1 MSSSTERKN
10 RQAARA
16 NGTDRK
22 TIAEREAA
30 AKKKKD
36 KIKWTVVAIA
46 VVLFIAATVYL
57 NSGLFYR
64 NTRAVTMDN
73 TELAAYNI
81 EAGSEDFSIA
91 EFNFIYNTQLMNVV
105 NYLGDYA
112 SYMGLD
118 VSQPLDQQP
127 CSFGAA
133 DSEDESYTWDDYF
146 MEAAYTQLKQTAA
159 LCAYADYTG
168 IELSDDD
175 MKEIDDN
182 IAAIAEAAKN
192 NGYKSANKFLSANY
206 GTGCNTAL
214 AREMMEKQALAA
226 KVETV
231 ISEGFEYT
239 DEQLAEKYASV
250 ADSYD
255 LFTYDYYFVAA
266 ETATDE
272 EGNST
277 VSDEALADA
286 KATAEEIL
294 AAIKGG
300 DSFADATKDIIG
312 QVEKTVTNEDG
323 TMTSEMQDAA
333 PTADADVT
341 GSNLPSALSEWLLD
355 EERAENDLDIIES
368 DDGYYVVQF
377 ASRDDNKHTTEESG
391 DMLACDYIADGLLR
405 NEALTEW
412 VDDVLNGITD
422 IYTTTDRF
430 AIKYVGR

>member
-377 ASRDDNKHTTEESG
+377 TSRDDNKHTTEESG

>member
-10 RQAARA
+10 RQVARA

-81 EAGSEDFSIA
+81 EAGSEDFSVA

-127 CSFGAA
+127 CSFGAT
-133 DSEDESYTWDDYF
+133 DSEDTSYTWDDYF

-159 LCAYADYTG
+159 LCAYADYAG

-175 MKEIDDN
+175 MQAIDDN

-255 LFTYDYYFVAA
+255 LFTYNYYLVAA
-266 ETATDE
+266 ETTTDE
-272 EGNST
+272 EGSST
-277 VSDEALADA
+277 VSDEALAAA

-300 DSFADATKDIIG
+300 DSFADATKDVIG

-333 PTADADVT
+333 PTEDADVA

-377 ASRDDNKHTTEESG
+377 TSRDDNKHTTEESG

-405 NEALTEW
+405 NDALNEW
-412 VDDVLNGITD
+412 IEDVLNGITD